1 MFKSVGKVTKFS
13 VLAIWFVFTLFPL
26 YWIFLTSI
34 RPVRE
39 VTKKLYLPQ
48 SNSTLDSY
56 RTLFSQ
62 YAFGTYI
69 KNSFV
74 VAFAASAFVIF
85 IGMLGA
91 YALARYK
98 FKGKSQIMLVFLV
111 TQMIPGL
118 IALAPLYLLLS
129 KVNLLNTLI
138 ALIFCYVG
146 GMVPFATIML
156 RGFLQRIP
164 PELDEAALIDGCNR
178 FTALFRVVFPVAL
191 PGIAAT
197 FIFAFVQ
204 CWNELFLAMVLIDSD
219 GNKTFPVGMRSFV
232 GAYYIEWGGLAA
244 SVMIGIIPTVIMF
257 GLMSKFMISGLSAGI
272 VKG

>member
-1 MFKSVGKVTKFS
+1 MLKTLGKVTKFS
-13 VLAIWFVFTLFPL
+13 VLAMWLLFTLFPL
-26 YWIFLTSI
+26 YWMALTSI

-39 VTKKLYLPQ
+39 VTKKLYYPH

-74 VAFAASAFVIF
+74 VSLAASAFVIF

-129 KVNLLNTLI
+129 KVHLLNTLI

-204 CWNELFLAMVLIDSD
+204 CWNELFLAMILIDSD
-219 GNKTFPVGMRSFV
+219 ANKTFPVAERSFI

>member
-1 MFKSVGKVTKFS
+1 MFKTVGKVTKFS
-13 VLAIWFVFTLFPL
+13 VLAIWLVFTLFPL

-118 IALAPLYLLLS
+118 IALAPLYLLIS
-129 KVNLLNTLI
+129 RVNLLNTLV
-138 ALIFCYVG
+138 ALVFCYVG

-156 RGFLQRIP
+156 PSLMAAIVLQRSSVLYSQLP
-164 PELDEAALIDGCNR
+164 C
-178 FTALFRVVFPVAL
+178 PVSPL
-191 PGIAAT
+191 H
-197 FIFAFVQ
+197 
-204 CWNELFLAMVLIDSD
+204 LSLH
-219 GNKTFPVGMRSFV
+219 SF
-232 GAYYIEWGGLAA
+232 
-244 SVMIGIIPTVIMF
+244 
-257 GLMSKFMISGLSAGI
+257 SAGMNSS
-272 VKG
+272 

>member
-1 MFKSVGKVTKFS
+1 MLKALGKGTKFTILS
-13 VLAIWFVFTLFPL
+13 FWFIFTVFPL
-26 YWIFLTSI
+26 YWMGLTSI
-34 RPVRE
+34 RPTRE
-39 VTKKLYLPQ
+39 VTQKIYYPK

-62 YAFGTYI
+62 YAFGTYLM
-69 KNSFV
+69 NSLL
-74 VAFAASAFVIF
+74 VALASAAFVIF
-85 IGMLGA
+85 VGLLGA

-98 FKGKSQIMLVFLV
+98 FKGKQQIMLVFLV
-111 TQMIPGL
+111 TQMIPAL

-129 KVNLLNTLI
+129 KVGLLNSLI
-138 ALIFCYVG
+138 GLTICYVG

-204 CWNELFLAMVLIDSD
+204 CWNELFLAMILIDSD
-219 GNKTFPVGMRSFV
+219 GNKTFPVAMRSFI

-244 SVMIGIIPTVIMF
+244 SVMIGIIPTVVIF
-257 GLMSKFMISGLSAGI
+257 ALMSKFMISGLTAGI

>member
-1 MFKSVGKVTKFS
+1 MFKTVGKGTKFA
-13 VLAIWFVFTLFPL
+13 VLSLWLIFTIFPL
-26 YWIFLTSI
+26 YWMFLTSI

-39 VTKKLYLPQ
+39 VTQKIYYPK

-56 RTLFSQ
+56 RSLFSQ
-62 YAFGTYI
+62 YDFTTYLR
-69 KNSFV
+69 NSLV
-74 VAFAASAFVIF
+74 VSFAAATFVIF
-85 IGMLGA
+85 IGLMGA

-111 TQMIPGL
+111 TQMIPAL

-129 KVNLLNTLI
+129 KVGLLNSLVGLTL
-138 ALIFCYVG
+138 AYVG

-219 GNKTFPVGMRSFV
+219 GNKTFPVAMRSFI

-244 SVMIGIIPTVIMF
+244 AVMIGIIPTVLIF
-257 GLMSKFMISGLSAGI
+257 AAMSKFMISGLTAGI

>member
-1 MFKSVGKVTKFS
+1 MLKALGKGTKFT
-13 VLAIWFVFTLFPL
+13 VLAVWLVFTVFPL
-26 YWIFLTSI
+26 YWMALTSI

-39 VTKKLYLPQ
+39 VTQKIYFPK

-62 YAFGTYI
+62 YAFGTYLR
-69 KNSFV
+69 NSLL
-74 VAFAASAFVIF
+74 VALAAAAFVIF
-85 IGMLGA
+85 VGLLGA

-111 TQMIPGL
+111 TQMIPAL

-129 KVNLLNTLI
+129 KVGLLNSLIGLTLW
-138 ALIFCYVG
+138 YVG

-164 PELDEAALIDGCNR
+164 PELDEAAMIDGCNR

-204 CWNELFLAMVLIDSD
+204 CWNELFLAMILIDSD
-219 GNKTFPVGMRSFV
+219 GNKTFPVAMRSFI

-244 SVMIGIIPTVIMF
+244 SVMIGIIPTVLIF
-257 GLMSKFMISGLSAGI
+257 ALMSKFMISGLTAGI

>member
-1 MFKSVGKVTKFS
+1 MFKTAGKVTKFS

-204 CWNELFLAMVLIDSD
+204 CWNELFLAMILIDSD
-219 GNKTFPVGMRSFV
+219 ANKTFPVAERSFV

>member
-1 MFKSVGKVTKFS
+1 MLKTLGKATKIS
-13 VLAIWFVFTLFPL
+13 LLSIWLIFTVFPL
-26 YWIFLTSI
+26 YWMFLTSI

-39 VTKKLYLPQ
+39 TTKHFYYPHA
-48 SNSTLDSY
+48 NSTLDNY
-56 RTLFSQ
+56 RKLFKD
-62 YAFGTYI
+62 YAFGTYM
-69 KNSFV
+69 KNSLIVALAASLFV
-74 VAFAASAFVIF
+74 VF
-85 IGMLGA
+85 IGALGA
-91 YALARYK
+91 YALARYQ
-98 FKGKSQIMLVFLV
+98 FRGKTQILLVFLV

-118 IALAPLYLLLS
+118 IALAPLYLLLNR
-129 KVNLLNTLI
+129 VHLLNTLF
-138 ALIFCYVG
+138 ALILCYLG
-146 GMVPFATIML
+146 GSVPFATMML

-197 FIFAFVQ
+197 FIFSFVS

-219 GNKTFPVGMRSFV
+219 ANKTFPVAERSFI

-244 SVMIGIIPTVIMF
+244 SVMIGVIPTMIMF

>member
-1 MFKSVGKVTKFS
+1 MFKTVGKVTKFS
-13 VLAIWFVFTLFPL
+13 VLAIWLVFTLFPL

-118 IALAPLYLLLS
+118 IALAPLYLLIS
-129 KVNLLNTLI
+129 RVNLLNTLV
-138 ALIFCYVG
+138 ALVFCYVG

-156 RGFLQRIP
+156 PVSNFPRRIFGP
-164 PELDEAALIDGCNR
+164 CKSCKM
-178 FTALFRVVFPVAL
+178 
-191 PGIAAT
+191 AT
-197 FIFAFVQ
+197 
-204 CWNELFLAMVLIDSD
+204 
-219 GNKTFPVGMRSFV
+219 G
-232 GAYYIEWGGLAA
+232 
-244 SVMIGIIPTVIMF
+244 
-257 GLMSKFMISGLSAGI
+257 
-272 VKG
+272 

>member
-1 MFKSVGKVTKFS
+1 MFRTVGKATKFS
-13 VLAIWFVFTLFPL
+13 VLAIWLIFTLFPL
-26 YWIFLTSI
+26 YWMFLTSI

-118 IALAPLYLLLS
+118 IALAPLYLLIS
-129 KVNLLNTLI
+129 KVNLLNTLV
-138 ALIFCYVG
+138 ALVFCYVG

-204 CWNELFLAMVLIDSD
+204 CWNELFLAMILIDSD
-219 GNKTFPVGMRSFV
+219 ANKTFPVAERSFV

-244 SVMIGIIPTVIMF
+244 SVMIGIVPTVIMF

>member
-1 MFKSVGKVTKFS
+1 MFKTLGKATKFS
-13 VLAIWFVFTLFPL
+13 VLAIWLVFTLFPL
-26 YWIFLTSI
+26 YWMFLTSI

-204 CWNELFLAMVLIDSD
+204 CWNELFLAMILIDSD
-219 GNKTFPVGMRSFV
+219 ANKTFPVAERSFV

>member
-1 MFKSVGKVTKFS
+1 MFKTVGKVTKFS
-13 VLAIWFVFTLFPL
+13 VLAIWLVFTLFPL

-118 IALAPLYLLLS
+118 IALAPLYLLIS
-129 KVNLLNTLI
+129 RVNLLNTLV
-138 ALIFCYVG
+138 ALVFCYVG

>member
-1 MFKSVGKVTKFS
+1 MFKTLGKATKFS
-13 VLAIWFVFTLFPL
+13 VLAIWLVFTLFPL
-26 YWIFLTSI
+26 YWMFLTSI

-118 IALAPLYLLLS
+118 IALAPLYLLIS
-129 KVNLLNTLI
+129 KVNLLNTLV
-138 ALIFCYVG
+138 ALVFCYVG

-204 CWNELFLAMVLIDSD
+204 CWNELFLAMILIDSD
-219 GNKTFPVGMRSFV
+219 ANKTFPVAERSFV

-244 SVMIGIIPTVIMF
+244 SVMIGIVPTVIMF